1 MTAEA
6 VAAPSPAKTS
16 NFVSQ
21 RTSSF
26 TRIWPA
32 AAVGVALLM
41 TMAWM
46 GLLGYGLFKLAEPA
60 FFWSIS

>member
-6 VAAPSPAKTS
+6 VAAPIPAKTFD
-16 NFVSQ
+16 FVAQ
-21 RTSSF
+21 RTSFF
-26 TRIWPA
+26 TRIWPP
-32 AAVGVALLM
+32 AAVGMALLM

-60 FFWSIS
+60 LFWSIS

>member
-1 MTAEA
+1 MTAET
-6 VAAPSPAKTS
+6 VAAPIHQITS
-16 NFVSQ
+16 DLVSQ
-21 RTSSF
+21 RASF
-26 TRIWPA
+26 FARIWPP
-32 AAVGVALLM
+32 AAVGMVLLI